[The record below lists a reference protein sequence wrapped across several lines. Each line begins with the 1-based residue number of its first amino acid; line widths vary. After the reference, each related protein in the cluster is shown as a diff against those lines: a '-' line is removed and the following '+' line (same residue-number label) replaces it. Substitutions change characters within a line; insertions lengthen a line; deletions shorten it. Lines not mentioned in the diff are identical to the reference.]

1 MGRTKK
7 CTQIS
12 KSVETNQNVLSDNI
26 PECDENIP
34 KCDEIE
40 NNNIIDIGSLKKKEK
55 MLYDVLND
63 FFAKCDNKE
72 ITTIIDIINGKY
84 KISLRF
90 LDWFVTRYCH
100 LYKTSIQINNPH
112 NKEQD
117 FNINI
122 SYKAQLKSFKKK
134 CFDPFKRK
142 NKFYYSFN
150 RTDTQYFILTTLGQL
165 NFFKWALGFGIIKY
179 VEDNFDKI
187 NGKINYV
194 NSFFKKN
201 TIDNNTLSL
210 ISSDELKS
218 KTSGFDTNTSNT
230 SILSVECNLS
240 CSNINVNSSSKIS
253 KKKSHNYNP
262 IVSRNIF
269 VEL

>member
-7 CTQIS
+7 CTQTS
-12 KSVETNQNVLSDNI
+12 KSIETNKVVS
-26 PECDENIP
+26 CENKT
-34 KCDEIE
+34 KCEEVE
-40 NNNIIDIGSLKKKEK
+40 NNNIIDISCLKKKEK
-55 MLYDVLND
+55 MLYDVIND
-63 FFAKCDNKE
+63 FFAKCDEKE
-72 ITTIIDIINGKY
+72 IAIVIDIINGKY

-100 LYKTSIQINNPH
+100 LYKTSILINNPH

-150 RTDTQYFILTTLGQL
+150 RNDTQYFILTTLGQL

-179 VEDNFDKI
+179 VENNFDKI
-187 NGKINYV
+187 NNKINHV

-201 TIDNNTLSL
+201 TIDNSTLSL

-218 KTSGFDTNTSNT
+218 KSSSLDINLLNTSNT
-230 SILSVECNLS
+230 SILSDESNLS
-240 CSNINVNSSSKIS
+240 CLNMDVCSSSKVL
-253 KKKSHNYNP
+253 KKKSYNYNP

>member
-1 MGRTKK
+1 MGRTRKYIQ
-7 CTQIS
+7 TNIS
-12 KSVETNQNVLSDNI
+12 TEIKQTSLSNKNN
-26 PECDENIP
+26 ENI
-34 KCDEIE
+34 E
-40 NNNIIDIGSLKKKEK
+40 NVDDLENTNIIDISSLKKKEK

-63 FFAKCDNKE
+63 FYAKCSNEE
-72 ITTIIDIINGKY
+72 IKVIIEIINGKY

-90 LDWFVTRYCH
+90 LDWFVTRYCY
-100 LYKTSIQINNPH
+100 LYKTSIQLDNIH

-142 NKFYYSFN
+142 KKFYYTFN
-150 RTDTQYFILTTLGQL
+150 RDNIEYHILTTLGQL

-179 VEDNFDKI
+179 VEVNFDKI
-187 NGKINYV
+187 NCKINYV

-201 TIDNNTLSL
+201 IIDNNTLSL
-210 ISSDELKS
+210 VSSDELRSKS
-218 KTSGFDTNTSNT
+218 SN
-230 SILSVECNLS
+230 L
-240 CSNINVNSSSKIS
+240 NVNSSHISETSSIENNFLSKSI

>member
-7 CTQIS
+7 YTQTS
-12 KSVETNQNVLSDNI
+12 KSIETNSIMSN
-26 PECDENIP
+26 ENIS
-34 KCDEIE
+34 KCDEVD
-40 NNNIIDIGSLKKKEK
+40 NNNIIDIISLKKKDK

-63 FFAKCDNKE
+63 FFAKCNDGE
-72 ITTIIDIINGKY
+72 ITTVIDIINGKY

-90 LDWFVTRYCH
+90 LDWFVTRYCY
-100 LYKTSIQINNPH
+100 LYKTSIEINNFH

-142 NKFYYSFN
+142 NKFYYTFDRKNS
-150 RTDTQYFILTTLGQL
+150 QYIILTTLGQL

-187 NGKINYV
+187 NSKINYV

-201 TIDNNTLSL
+201 TIDNTTLSF
-210 ISSDELKS
+210 ISTDELKS
-218 KTSGFDTNTSNT
+218 KSSGFDINTSNT
-230 SILSVECNLS
+230 SILSDECNLS
-240 CSNINVNSSSKIS
+240 SSNTNINLLSKLS